1 MKKQDKRRTSFPK
14 SREPRESSQFSLC
27 ALMVWRWPSDLGL
40 FHQHQ
45 CWALRPPCT
54 APPCR
59 ECPDVLAS
67 MGRVV
72 FKVLVAQSCPILCD
86 PMGCSPPGSSVYGIV
101 QAGILE
107 WAAMPSSRGSSWPR
121 DQTWVSCITGRHFT
135 VWATRKV
142 QASNLEAW
150 HAAIHGAQR
159 VGHDLVTEQQIYI
172 YYIHIYALTYILEL
186 SFWFIKKFH
195 IHLI

>member
-86 PMGCSPPGSSVYGIV
+86 PMGCSPPGSSVLGDSPGTSTGVGCHALLQWIFPTQGLNLGLLHGRQILSYLSHKGNPR
-101 QAGILE
+101 ILE
-107 WAAMPSSRGSSWPR
+107 WVPYPFSSGSSQPR
-121 DQTWVSCITGRHFT
+121 DWTRVSCIAGGFFT
-135 VWATRKV
+135 NWATR
-142 QASNLEAW
+142 EALK
-150 HAAIHGAQR
+150 
-159 VGHDLVTEQQIYI
+159 D
-172 YYIHIYALTYILEL
+172 
-186 SFWFIKKFH
+186 
-195 IHLI
+195 